1 MKQYIGT
8 KIIEAEPA
16 YRCMDGQGHITI
28 TDDPSEAFP
37 NFPSVEDG
45 YRVRYADGYVSW
57 SPKDTFERAYLP
69 LEVNTELRTSK
80 PSISQEMVDNFIL
93 ETWTQTAGEKTTI
106 VRAMLRNGFELG
118 LIDWPQEETALLNIF
133 EPLWKESYDK
143 GAGVSAKLYNLQAVQ
158 RPELISTA
166 KLRGGVR
173 VKGITE
179 TTQQSIAR
187 IVSAGLEHGDSR
199 ATIAKQIEQEMQ
211 TTASRA
217 RTIAT
222 QECNTS
228 LLTGHYDMMRKA
240 GAAWKTWHVAN
251 MSAARPSHKRLN
263 GERVPIDAKFSNGLM
278 RPCDPDC
285 TDPAEVVNCHCF
297 LTFDK

>member
-80 PSISQEMVDNFIL
+80 PGISQEMVDNFIL

-106 VRAMLRNGFELG
+106 VRAMLRNGFELVEASSCVSPENYDEKLG
-118 LIDWPQEETALLNIF
+118 REICMKKIKDRVWMLLGFLLQTAVN
-133 EPLWKESYDK
+133 
-143 GAGVSAKLYNLQAVQ
+143 GVK
-158 RPELISTA
+158 
-166 KLRGGVR
+166 
-173 VKGITE
+173 
-179 TTQQSIAR
+179 
-187 IVSAGLEHGDSR
+187 
-199 ATIAKQIEQEMQ
+199 
-211 TTASRA
+211 
-217 RTIAT
+217 
-222 QECNTS
+222 
-228 LLTGHYDMMRKA
+228 
-240 GAAWKTWHVAN
+240 
-251 MSAARPSHKRLN
+251 
-263 GERVPIDAKFSNGLM
+263 
-278 RPCDPDC
+278 
-285 TDPAEVVNCHCF
+285 
-297 LTFDK
+297 